1 MNRFKRISGT
11 TIAVFEI
18 IRTLL
23 IFVGAFILI
32 TNGSRAYE
40 AYNSQFWP
48 TTTGEIDLSTVDAYG
63 DILGNRSYRSRVR
76 YVYTVGQ
83 AMNVQTVDED
93 DLLTSE
99 RIGVYPSPKVAS
111 RSLAE
116 AELEPYPKGSSVEVF
131 YNPDRPEKSLLKPL
145 FLLSY
150 LLMPGLGLLCLAAAF
165 ILWRIQKA
173 ANR

>member
-1 MNRFKRISGT
+1 MNRFKRMSGT

-18 IRTLL
+18 VRVFL
-23 IFVGAFILI
+23 IVAGGFILM

-48 TTTGEIDLSTVDAYG
+48 TTTGEINLSTVDAYG

-76 YVYTVGQ
+76 YAYTVGSST
-83 AMNVQTVDED
+83 NDDEP
-93 DLLTSE
+93 LTSE
-99 RIGVYPSPKVAS
+99 RIGVYPSPKLAS

-116 AELEPYPKGSSVEVF
+116 AELELYPKGLSVEVY
-131 YNPDRPEKSLLKPL
+131 YNPNRPEKSLLKPV

-150 LLMPGLGLLCLAAAF
+150 LLMPGLGLICFAAAF
-165 ILWRIQKA
+165 TLWRIQKS